1 MPGFSTLI
9 SIVIP
14 ILIDNIDT
22 DQIIPARFL
31 KVIDKRGL
39 GNNLFYDWRYSPDG
53 SPDPDFILNQAEF
66 REAKILLTGDNF
78 GCGSSREHAPWALA
92 DYGFRAI
99 ISPSFADIFY
109 NNSLKNG
116 LLPIPISRDDH
127 NQLVHELNENP
138 YTEVRIDLVAQDIN
152 LLGCGSISFPIDS
165 FSKHC
170 LLQGLDE
177 LGYLLSFLPNIEAF
191 ENTRLN

>member
-116 LLPIPISRDDH
+116 LLPIPISRDDY

-138 YTEVRIDLVAQDIN
+138 YTEVSIDLVAQDIN
-152 LLGCGSISFPIDS
+152 LPGCGSISFPIDS